1 MTSLVATLD
10 DAVRAVVV
18 RRLRRLDQWSVIKL
32 VLGLLGA
39 ARAYR
44 RLRQIMR
51 TTGLRRWAFTTAMPL
66 LKQLPPVRKELEE
79 GQAKVR
85 ADLEGVLFRDL
96 TAPRLELPAKGTPQ
110 AELLQLME
118 KRHELDRKY
127 WEDGTITGAVYH
139 GEREHMDFVGK
150 VYGQFAFFNPLHASL
165 HPATR
170 QMDAEVVA
178 MVLRMYRGPAGSCGA
193 FTTGGTESILMAMKT
208 YRDWG
213 SATRGVREPNIVIP
227 LTAHA
232 AFDKAGHYFGIEVRH
247 ARCTFPEQAV
257 DVAHVRSLIDSNTV
271 ALVGS
276 APQFATGTIDPIEE
290 LAELAE
296 ARGIGL
302 HVDCCLGGFVVPFMA
317 AAGSPPPHGFDFT
330 VRGVTTISCDPHKY
344 GFAPKGAS
352 VVMFRS
358 KELRHHMY
366 TFATEWTG
374 GIYATPTML
383 GSRPGGV
390 VAATWAAMMRYG
402 EAGYVESTAQ
412 IVGATRRIAEA
423 IPTIGGLELVGRA
436 DACVVAFGAKQ
447 GSGLNC
453 YSVADCLKE
462 IGGWELA
469 TLQNPAAV
477 HLAVTLPTAKNATR
491 FVDELRAA
499 VATVRSE
506 PEKYKGGSAGLY
518 GMASSLPTSF
528 IEETAKVYLDTMTAC
543 PESHK

>member
-178 MVLRMYRGPAGSCGA
+178 MVLRMC
-193 FTTGGTESILMAMKT
+193 
-208 YRDWG
+208 
-213 SATRGVREPNIVIP
+213 
-227 LTAHA
+227 
-232 AFDKAGHYFGIEVRH
+232 
-247 ARCTFPEQAV
+247 
-257 DVAHVRSLIDSNTV
+257 
-271 ALVGS
+271 
-276 APQFATGTIDPIEE
+276 
-290 LAELAE
+290 
-296 ARGIGL
+296 
-302 HVDCCLGGFVVPFMA
+302 A
-317 AAGSPPPHGFDFT
+317 AAAAAAAAAAPPHGSRRVIGGGALQVPWPGWL
-330 VRGVTTISCDPHKY
+330 VRRLYDRRDRVDPH
-344 GFAPKGAS
+344 
-352 VVMFRS
+352 
-358 KELRHHMY
+358 
-366 TFATEWTG
+366 
-374 GIYATPTML
+374 
-383 GSRPGGV
+383 
-390 VAATWAAMMRYG
+390 G
-402 EAGYVESTAQ
+402 E
-412 IVGATRRIAEA
+412 R
-423 IPTIGGLELVGRA
+423 
-436 DACVVAFGAKQ
+436 
-447 GSGLNC
+447 
-453 YSVADCLKE
+453 
-462 IGGWELA
+462 
-469 TLQNPAAV
+469 
-477 HLAVTLPTAKNATR
+477 
-491 FVDELRAA
+491 
-499 VATVRSE
+499 
-506 PEKYKGGSAGLY
+506 
-518 GMASSLPTSF
+518 
-528 IEETAKVYLDTMTAC
+528 
-543 PESHK
+543 